1 MMKKSV
7 KIFVLVTLLFSFK
20 ISNVLAKDPETLGDL
35 RKIYN
40 DLLYEKQQNDNKSA
54 QAKKEA
60 EEKRA
65 LIQQAEKDL
74 ALAEMEQHEAENAI
88 DESNARIES
97 LKKESEKVLQYM
109 QQVQGQN
116 AYVEYVSGAS
126 SMTDLITRIEAVKQ
140 VSDYIQGTVDSLEA
154 EIKKNE
160 QLVKELEEKQKKLDA
175 QIISYEDTIKR
186 LVANAEEYDKFANT
200 VEEKLEAA
208 KKNLDSNV
216 KTCKENLGKTDDS
229 VKLVDC
235 SKIPVNGGWLKPLK
249 YGVTTSTIGYRWG
262 SYHNAIDIG
271 GNAEGTPIYAAAAGQ
286 VASILNKTSCG
297 GNRVYIYVI
306 VDGVKYTT
314 FYYHLLKI
322 NVKVGDIVDQNTVIG
337 TVGGG
342 RSTSSAYGGYDTC
355 TTGAHL
361 HFGVAKGW
369 YPYHVG
375 SGYVITPPG
384 FPNREGYRFT
394 SRTDFY
400 KS

>member
-1 MMKKSV
+1 MKKIILV
-7 KIFVLVTLLFSFK
+7 ILIVLSIGIEDVW
-20 ISNVLAKDPETLGDL
+20 AKDAETLGDL
-35 RKIYN
+35 RKAYN
-40 DLLYEKQQNDNKSA
+40 DLLYEKQQSDNKSA
-54 QAKKEA
+54 AAKRE
-60 EEKRA
+60 
-65 LIQQAEKDL
+65 QAEKEAAIKQAQKDL
-74 ALAEMEQHEAENAI
+74 AMAEMEQNEAQADIE
-88 DESNARIES
+88 ESNLKIEA

-116 AYVEYVSGAS
+116 AYVEYVTGAT
-126 SMTDLITRIEAVKQ
+126 SMTEMITRIEAVKQ
-140 VSDYIQGTVDSLEA
+140 VSGYIQDTVDNLEE

-160 QLVKELEEKQKKLDA
+160 ELVRTLKDKQAKLDK
-175 QIISYEDTIKR
+175 QIVSYEETVKK
-186 LVANAEEYDKFANT
+186 LVANAAEFDKYSNSID
-200 VEEKLEAA
+200 EKLVSA
-208 KKNLDSNV
+208 KKILDENV
-216 KTCKENLGKTDDS
+216 KICKENLGKTDDS
-229 VKLVDC
+229 VKLSDC
-235 SKIPVNGGWLKPLK
+235 SKVPVNGTWLKPLK
-249 YGVTTSTIGYRWG
+249 YGVITSTIGYRWG

-271 GNAEGTPIYAAAAGQ
+271 GNSEGTAIYAAAAGQ
-286 VASILNKTSCG
+286 VASIMNRTSCG
-297 GNRVYIYVI
+297 GNRVYVYVT
-306 VDGVKYTT
+306 VNGVKYTT

-400 KS
+400 KG